1 MPARAGRLTQG
12 NTLLHRPVQI
22 RRTLVAALTLA
33 TLCLGATPAIAGPG
47 GAFTAAAPPAPPS
60 LRQPAHET
68 LGEAVPDEAAAVEL
82 AHHIVED
89 LVAEETI
96 AKAWTGAKPAAAE
109 RRRLTRRSPFHVWVV
124 HMVAEGDVAG
134 NGTDLFIVIS
144 DEGEFL
150 QYGYDE
156 P

>member
-1 MPARAGRLTQG
+1 M
-12 NTLLHRPVQI
+12 H
-22 RRTLVAALTLA
+22 AAV
-33 TLCLGATPAIAGPG
+33 
-47 GAFTAAAPPAPPS
+47 PPAPPS
-60 LRQPAHET
+60 PRQPAHET
-68 LGEAVPDEAAAVEL
+68 LGEAVPDATAAFEL

-89 LVAEETI
+89 LVAEETVDP
-96 AKAWTGAKPAAAE
+96 AWNKAEPAAAE

-124 HMVAEGDVAG
+124 HLVAERDVAG

>member
-1 MPARAGRLTQG
+1 M
-12 NTLLHRPVQI
+12 HRPVQI
-22 RRTLVAALTLA
+22 RRTLVAALALA
-33 TLCLGATPAIAGPG
+33 TFCLGATPAVAAPG
-47 GAFTAAAPPAPPS
+47 GAFTATPSSPPS
-60 LRQPAHET
+60 LHRPAHET
-68 LGEAVPDEAAAVEL
+68 LGEAVPDAAAAAEL
-82 AHHIVED
+82 AHHIIED
-89 LVAEETI
+89 LVAEETVDP
-96 AKAWTGAKPAAAE
+96 AWNEAKPAAAE

-124 HMVAEGDVAG
+124 QMVAEGDVAG